1 MIQTHEITDFAWI
14 CNKPMKPINLECTC
28 YMTFNCG
35 GIFTID
41 NQLLC
46 DGDLGIKDCDYH
58 LFELGGW
65 KIKE

>member
-1 MIQTHEITDFAWI
+1 
-14 CNKPMKPINLECTC
+14 MKPINLECTC

-58 LFELGGW
+58 LFELGG
-65 KIKE
+65 